1 MEVATSPLSKKRPA
15 QSAIESRVIMVDF
28 IAQVVLAI
36 AVGVATSLALAGAVL
51 LLASEAQAQHD
62 EPSAITRPAVSPAV
76 TDRIDAINRNRDLP

>member
-1 MEVATSPLSKKRPA
+1 MRLRRALADPWGLGVAVLATIAIATLGWGPL
-15 QSAIESRVIMVDF
+15 
-28 IAQVVLAI
+28 LAI

-62 EPSAITRPAVSPAV
+62 EPSAITRPAVSPAA